1 MLAMAPL
8 GPTDIIPL
16 GCMAFVGIS
25 LILFFLAP
33 VWIIGKHYQILHPQF
48 LKSRDFCELKRKC
61 IKHSLFTF
69 AIVMFFIVGYI
80 MSDNMGGLNAPPF

>member
-33 VWIIGKHYQILHPQF
+33 VWIVEKYGQTLPQF